1 MDCIVRE
8 AVVIRVA
15 CVVVEDIAC
24 RHFSRNDRESAIRE
38 VVCSVGAAVELDWK
52 EGFVVV
58 QDDRKEASNLVGDV
72 PRPGKVGKARR
83 ESSVGGRRNRCGC
96 CCGNLA
102 RPMWSARI
110 LIGDELIIRR
120 LVLTVEVRVTVDTF
134 DTVIVVLMEGSVIVL
149 VLWHLRVRVE
159 VTFRLATA

>member
-1 MDCIVRE
+1 
-8 AVVIRVA
+8 
-15 CVVVEDIAC
+15 
-24 RHFSRNDRESAIRE
+24 
-38 VVCSVGAAVELDWK
+38 
-52 EGFVVV
+52 
-58 QDDRKEASNLVGDV
+58 
-72 PRPGKVGKARR
+72 
-83 ESSVGGRRNRCGC
+83 
-96 CCGNLA
+96 
-102 RPMWSARI
+102 MWSARI